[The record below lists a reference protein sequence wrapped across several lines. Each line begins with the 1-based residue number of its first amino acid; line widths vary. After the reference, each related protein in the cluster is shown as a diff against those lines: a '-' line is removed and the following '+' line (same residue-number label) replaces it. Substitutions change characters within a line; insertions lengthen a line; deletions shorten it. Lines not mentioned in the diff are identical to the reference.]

1 MAQMTRIDCTLY
13 EVQLFDH
20 GDDDEDHTNY
30 LTAVSDDLRA
40 YMLHLKPFHSA
51 LKGRVIV

>member
-1 MAQMTRIDCTLY
+1 MTRIDCTLY